1 MTSSQDVGRSTDQV
15 GQSRPQLTEHQRQ
28 QILRAA
34 CEAVVAGVCQ
44 RPVQLSDPQ
53 LAGTAQQPVAGA
65 FVTLKRG
72 AHLRACCGFLGP
84 SVPLVEAL
92 HNAAHRTATNDVRLP
107 PISPSE
113 LPHLQIDV
121 SLLHE
126 FQPITQVG
134 AARVQAV
141 RVGTHGLTIQQK
153 ESGGLLL
160 PIVAVEN
167 QWDSE
172 TFLQHVC
179 RKAGLPATAWQDD
192 DAKLQTFE
200 AVLIEGRIDSD
211 LWADT
216 LRESPPQF
224 LPGDIERLAEHC
236 RGNVSALIQGA
247 TPNYY
252 MPSCPDA
259 NVQGVALSVKLP
271 EQHVETTSAR
281 LSFRPGLPL
290 QSTLFQCAEAVAHAV
305 QSFALPLATLQG
317 LRADVAVLHD
327 SAMHGTVADAHLQ
340 GLDPHRRALVIVDR
354 DRYAWTYDGG
364 LLPDE
369 LLTSTTDRV
378 QVLNPHV
385 AGVYSLAADCS
396 CRSMTVTNLPH
407 PQQGPAT
414 RPPAVAGMFYPE
426 EPAAL
431 SAMVGE
437 LFARTPSAPVE
448 SWSAVMVPHAG
459 LRFSGSIAAE
469 VLKRVEIPSRV
480 IVLAPKHTRFGT
492 PWAIAP
498 HDAWAI
504 PGQEMSADP
513 DWARRLAAAIPGLKL
528 DAAAH
533 KDEHA
538 IEVQLPLLAHL
549 APHTSV
555 VGIAIGDG
563 DLEQCQRFAQQL
575 SDFLRG
581 EETRPLLVIS
591 SDLNHYAREAEN
603 RRLDRIALEALAS
616 LDPAHLFRT
625 VRKHDI
631 SMCGLL
637 PAVIVLQSLRNL
649 DQLTECR
656 EVAYGTS
663 ADAGGS
669 SDRVVGYAGLLLR

>member
-1 MTSSQDVGRSTDQV
+1 M
-15 GQSRPQLTEHQRQ
+15 
-28 QILRAA
+28 
-34 CEAVVAGVCQ
+34 
-44 RPVQLSDPQ
+44 
-53 LAGTAQQPVAGA
+53 
-65 FVTLKRG
+65 
-72 AHLRACCGFLGP
+72 
-84 SVPLVEAL
+84 
-92 HNAAHRTATNDVRLP
+92 
-107 PISPSE
+107 
-113 LPHLQIDV
+113 
-121 SLLHE
+121 
-126 FQPITQVG
+126 
-134 AARVQAV
+134 
-141 RVGTHGLTIQQK
+141 
-153 ESGGLLL
+153 
-160 PIVAVEN
+160 
-167 QWDSE
+167 
-172 TFLQHVC
+172 
-179 RKAGLPATAWQDD
+179 
-192 DAKLQTFE
+192 
-200 AVLIEGRIDSD
+200 
-211 LWADT
+211 
-216 LRESPPQF
+216 
-224 LPGDIERLAEHC
+224 
-236 RGNVSALIQGA
+236 
-247 TPNYY
+247 
-252 MPSCPDA
+252 
-259 NVQGVALSVKLP
+259 
-271 EQHVETTSAR
+271 
-281 LSFRPGLPL
+281 
-290 QSTLFQCAEAVAHAV
+290 
-305 QSFALPLATLQG
+305 
-317 LRADVAVLHD
+317 
-327 SAMHGTVADAHLQ
+327 
-340 GLDPHRRALVIVDR
+340 IVDR
-354 DRYAWTYDGG
+354 DRYAWTFDGG
-364 LLPDE
+364 LTPDE

-385 AGVYSLAADCS
+385 AGVYSLAADSS

-469 VLKRVEIPSRV
+469 VFKRVEIPSRV

-498 HDAWAI
+498 HDTWAI

>member
-1 MTSSQDVGRSTDQV
+1 
-15 GQSRPQLTEHQRQ
+15 
-28 QILRAA
+28 
-34 CEAVVAGVCQ
+34 
-44 RPVQLSDPQ
+44 
-53 LAGTAQQPVAGA
+53 
-65 FVTLKRG
+65 
-72 AHLRACCGFLGP
+72 
-84 SVPLVEAL
+84 
-92 HNAAHRTATNDVRLP
+92 
-107 PISPSE
+107 
-113 LPHLQIDV
+113 
-121 SLLHE
+121 
-126 FQPITQVG
+126 
-134 AARVQAV
+134 
-141 RVGTHGLTIQQK
+141 
-153 ESGGLLL
+153 
-160 PIVAVEN
+160 
-167 QWDSE
+167 
-172 TFLQHVC
+172 
-179 RKAGLPATAWQDD
+179 
-192 DAKLQTFE
+192 
-200 AVLIEGRIDSD
+200 
-211 LWADT
+211 
-216 LRESPPQF
+216 
-224 LPGDIERLAEHC
+224 
-236 RGNVSALIQGA
+236 
-247 TPNYY
+247 
-252 MPSCPDA
+252 
-259 NVQGVALSVKLP
+259 
-271 EQHVETTSAR
+271 
-281 LSFRPGLPL
+281 
-290 QSTLFQCAEAVAHAV
+290 
-305 QSFALPLATLQG
+305 
-317 LRADVAVLHD
+317 
-327 SAMHGTVADAHLQ
+327 
-340 GLDPHRRALVIVDR
+340 
-354 DRYAWTYDGG
+354 
-364 LLPDE
+364 
-369 LLTSTTDRV
+369 
-378 QVLNPHV
+378 
-385 AGVYSLAADCS
+385 
-396 CRSMTVTNLPH
+396 
-407 PQQGPAT
+407 
-414 RPPAVAGMFYPE
+414 
-426 EPAAL
+426 
-431 SAMVGE
+431 MVGE

>member
-1 MTSSQDVGRSTDQV
+1 MTSSQDVGHSTDQV

-28 QILRAA
+28 QIFRTA
-34 CEAVVAGVCQ
+34 CEMVVAGVCQ

-53 LAGTAQQPVAGA
+53 LEGTAQQPVAGV

-92 HNAAHRTATNDVRLP
+92 QNAAHRTATNDVRLP
-107 PISPSE
+107 PISPTE
-113 LPHLQIDV
+113 LPHLQLDV

-160 PIVAVEN
+160 PVVAVEN

-172 TFLQHVC
+172 TFLRHVC

-236 RGNVSALIQGA
+236 RGNVIALIQGA

-340 GLDPHRRALVIVDR
+340 GLDPHRRA
-354 DRYAWTYDGG
+354 W
-364 LLPDE
+364 
-369 LLTSTTDRV
+369 
-378 QVLNPHV
+378 
-385 AGVYSLAADCS
+385 
-396 CRSMTVTNLPH
+396 
-407 PQQGPAT
+407 
-414 RPPAVAGMFYPE
+414 
-426 EPAAL
+426 
-431 SAMVGE
+431 
-437 LFARTPSAPVE
+437 
-448 SWSAVMVPHAG
+448 
-459 LRFSGSIAAE
+459 
-469 VLKRVEIPSRV
+469 
-480 IVLAPKHTRFGT
+480 
-492 PWAIAP
+492 
-498 HDAWAI
+498 
-504 PGQEMSADP
+504 
-513 DWARRLAAAIPGLKL
+513 
-528 DAAAH
+528 
-533 KDEHA
+533 
-538 IEVQLPLLAHL
+538 
-549 APHTSV
+549 
-555 VGIAIGDG
+555 
-563 DLEQCQRFAQQL
+563 
-575 SDFLRG
+575 
-581 EETRPLLVIS
+581 
-591 SDLNHYAREAEN
+591 
-603 RRLDRIALEALAS
+603 
-616 LDPAHLFRT
+616 
-625 VRKHDI
+625 
-631 SMCGLL
+631 
-637 PAVIVLQSLRNL
+637 
-649 DQLTECR
+649 
-656 EVAYGTS
+656 
-663 ADAGGS
+663 
-669 SDRVVGYAGLLLR
+669 